1 MIAFCSTFPHRR
13 QWNCPNLTKKYQQ
26 ICNTFCF
33 SYFQSLG
40 ITPNDRHK
48 FIPGSPAPHTMTQ
61 SSMDHA
67 PRLGRKSMPQSPQ
80 ISISP
85 VDEDADRSGLIGSR
99 VLDTVVEVKGVG
111 VAVSHPIIELSNNGN
126 KRSGKGKCQKFISR
140 KFEETWRF

>member
-1 MIAFCSTFPHRR
+1 
-13 QWNCPNLTKKYQQ
+13 
-26 ICNTFCF
+26 
-33 SYFQSLG
+33 
-40 ITPNDRHK
+40 
-48 FIPGSPAPHTMTQ
+48 
-61 SSMDHA
+61 MDHA

-126 KRSGKGKCQKFISR
+126 KRSGKGKCQNWFHEKLKESVWNHDKLLPVDQFDFMTQNWFII
-140 KFEETWRF
+140 F

>member
-1 MIAFCSTFPHRR
+1 
-13 QWNCPNLTKKYQQ
+13 
-26 ICNTFCF
+26 
-33 SYFQSLG
+33 
-40 ITPNDRHK
+40 
-48 FIPGSPAPHTMTQ
+48 MTQ
-61 SSMDHA
+61 SNMDHA

-126 KRSGKGKCQKFISR
+126 KRSGKGKVKIDFT
-140 KFEETWRF
+140 KN

>member
-1 MIAFCSTFPHRR
+1 MPSFDEISSKIMIF
-13 QWNCPNLTKKYQQ
+13 L
-26 ICNTFCF
+26 CF
-33 SYFQSLG
+33 FLFQSLG

-61 SSMDHA
+61 SNMDHA

-126 KRSGKGKCQKFISR
+126 KRSGKGKFKN
-140 KFEETWRF
+140 

>member
-1 MIAFCSTFPHRR
+1 MPSFDENYHQNYDI
-13 QWNCPNLTKKYQQ
+13 L
-26 ICNTFCF
+26 CF

-61 SSMDHA
+61 SNMDHA

-126 KRSGKGKCQKFISR
+126 KRSGKGKVEIDFTKNLKKKCLKL
-140 KFEETWRF
+140 